1 MKRPHAEITPA
12 TTTITPPSSHISME
26 DCENEDCF
34 RQDEFDKDPPW
45 VGEVLKA
52 CRSGKLETAKQLM
65 AKYVPAKR
73 CYICPGPNFNEC
85 LREACLGKHADVV
98 AWVLTYLK
106 TMAGFVGAYQ
116 IDWEFLVEP
125 DDSVANSAVILE
137 WLWNNAYKPTLQVQI
152 VRVTSDAADFFIGFA
167 NGYDVLPAMQWFWD
181 LGVVVP
187 QRPASDASQ
196 PSDIY
201 TFAEE
206 KKIET
211 LRWLH
216 HHNCVN
222 LEHAH
227 IRKNGTVNLDPY
239 KHSLR
244 SSRLLISAT

>member
-1 MKRPHAEITPA
+1 MKRSHAEITPR
-12 TTTITPPSSHISME
+12 PPSPPYISME

-34 RQDEFDKDPPW
+34 QQAELERESPW
-45 VGEVLKA
+45 VGKVQEA
-52 CRSGKLETAKQLM
+52 CRSGQLETAKRLM
-65 AKYVPAKR
+65 AKFVPAKR
-73 CYICPGPNFNEC
+73 CSRCPGPNFNNC

-152 VRVTSDAADFFIGFA
+152 NSVTSDVTDFFISFA
-167 NGYDVLPAMQWFWD
+167 NGCDVLPAMQWFWD
-181 LGVVVP
+181 LGVVVA
-187 QRPASDASQ
+187 QRPTSDESHR
-196 PSDIY
+196 SDIY
-201 TFAEE
+201 TFAEN
-206 KKIET
+206 KDIKT

-227 IRKNGTVNLDPY
+227 IRKNGTVNLNPY